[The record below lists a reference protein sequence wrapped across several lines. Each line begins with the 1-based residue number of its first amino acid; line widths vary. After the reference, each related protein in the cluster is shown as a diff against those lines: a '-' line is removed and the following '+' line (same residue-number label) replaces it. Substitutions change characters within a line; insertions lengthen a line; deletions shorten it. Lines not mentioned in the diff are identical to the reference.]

1 MSSLLLWVTDYNPAG
16 DLLRNRI
23 NLPQMRSCTL
33 IHRPPSPRRMN
44 FTLLGWWCVK
54 KSSGPHQLWRKFKGR
69 RAERSCRAQSQH
81 PWGFTTQIFSSR
93 TCCRVSPAS
102 APSDLPQH
110 SPGGHAVPGC
120 PQPTRPQ
127 QGLWNQ
133 VIPARYRTSLNI
145 SAEGL
150 APHWTSQDCLRIIV
164 WSEALLDYFCFLPF
178 ILHRSFPLET
188 SCSSNPASA
197 GNCR

>member
-1 MSSLLLWVTDYNPAG
+1 MSSLLLWVTGYNPAG
-16 DLLRNRI
+16 GLLRNRI

-33 IHRPPSPRRMN
+33 IHRSPSPRCMN

-54 KSSGPHQLWRKFKGR
+54 KSSGPHHLWRKFKGR
-69 RAERSCRAQSQH
+69 RAERICRAQSQH

-110 SPGGHAVPGC
+110 SPRGHAFPGC

-133 VIPARYRTSLNI
+133 VIPARYRTSLN
-145 SAEGL
+145 SNLCWGAGS
-150 APHWTSQDCLRIIV
+150 TSNWSRLPQNYTMVWGSPCL
-164 WSEALLDYFCFLPF
+164 LLLP
-178 ILHRSFPLET
+178 SPYPSQKFPLR
-188 SCSSNPASA
+188 NFLLI
-197 GNCR
+197 